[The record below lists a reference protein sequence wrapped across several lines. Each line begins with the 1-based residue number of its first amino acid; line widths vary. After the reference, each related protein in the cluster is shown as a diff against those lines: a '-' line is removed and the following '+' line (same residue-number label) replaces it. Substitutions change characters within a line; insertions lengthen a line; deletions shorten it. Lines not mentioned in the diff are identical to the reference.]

1 MTLRP
6 ISSTWHSVKKLVL
19 FVNRYRFRQYWK
31 ICGRDK
37 RRYTL
42 LIKLRHV
49 SINTPLWLNSGPSTI
64 VTFSNIINRGLV
76 MLPNPSSY
84 PQSCDRLSK
93 ACLAPKYVGA
103 LISTAMY
110 ESFSKSL
117 YWTSSLYVSSVFRR
131 ILGLS
136 SMNSWMKN
144 ANYFKNMT

>member
-6 ISSTWHSVKKLVL
+6 ISSTWHAVKNKLVL
-19 FVNRYRFRQYWK
+19 LVNRCRFRLDIGMYI
-31 ICGRDK
+31 ICWRDK
-37 RRYTL
+37 LRYTL

-64 VTFSNIINRGLV
+64 VTLSNIMKRGLV
-76 MLPNPSSY
+76 MPPNASSY
-84 PQSCDRLSK
+84 PHSWDRLSK

-136 SMNSWMKN
+136 SMKS
-144 ANYFKNMT
+144 